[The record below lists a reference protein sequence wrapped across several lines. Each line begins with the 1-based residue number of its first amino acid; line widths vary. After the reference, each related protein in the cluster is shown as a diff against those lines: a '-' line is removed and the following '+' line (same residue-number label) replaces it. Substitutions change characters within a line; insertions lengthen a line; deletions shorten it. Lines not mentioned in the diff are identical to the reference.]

1 MRKICL
7 FIFAFMLF
15 RAVTVMGQTTIP
27 DTNAVVFINVNVWDG
42 TRDSLL
48 RNAQVVII
56 GNHIHQVGS
65 GVTLPS
71 GAKIIDGKGGTLMP
85 GLSDVHVRLMYNMP
99 VDKLYDSPMPYVA
112 ARAVMSAGNFLQGG
126 FTTVR
131 DMGGP
136 VFGIKEAIDEGIC
149 PGPRIYPA
157 GAVISQT
164 SGYRDMHNFSDYAPP
179 FELLG
184 WSYLADGSPE
194 VLNAVRENLRHGA
207 SQIKM
212 GTGGNVYTGNDPL
225 NMVQFTEDELKVA
238 VQAASDWGSYVGV
251 YACHPEGIMRA
262 LNAGAKT
269 IEYGHMVNDTAM
281 IMIRDKGAYLI
292 PQCYC
297 VLRDPSGTADPEK
310 FKQAQAG
317 TAQEM
322 ELAKKY
328 GVKVGF
334 ASDVSGNPGGEK
346 EALSEFTAR
355 TKWYTPLEVLRQATS
370 GNAEI
375 LALSGRLNPYPDRAL
390 GVIKEGA
397 YADLLIYDGNPLED
411 IQVVVDYPKHL
422 KLIMKNGKIYKNEL

>member
-27 DTNAVVFINVNVWDG
+27 DTTAVVFINVNVWDG

-48 RNAQVVII
+48 KNAQVVII

-71 GAKIIDGKGGTLMP
+71 GAQIIDGKGGTLMP
-85 GLSDVHVRLMYNMP
+85 GLSDAHVRLMYNMP
-99 VDKLYDSPMPYVA
+99 VDKLYNSPMPYVA
-112 ARAVMSAGNFLQGG
+112 ARAIKSAGNFLQGG

>member
-297 VLRDPSGTADPEK
+297 VFRDPSGTADPEK